1 MLYHANKNEMSIKK
15 LKQLPHDTEMEQSIL
30 GSILID
36 EESTNI
42 VITKLLSEDYF
53 YSLIHQN
60 IYRVILKLFGL
71 HKNIDVFS
79 IADILRS
86 ENKLDDIGGE
96 EYLIELQ
103 QKIISTAHL
112 EQWCEILI
120 NLYLIRKM
128 ISTCTNSID
137 DCYNASIDNI
147 QSIFSD
153 IENNIFKVRDVAVN
167 GGMDFLNISKYI
179 KDTVE
184 HLEKLSGPKNED
196 VFGLSTGFPDVDR
209 MILGM
214 RRQEL
219 IVVAARPSIGK
230 TSLALNIALNVIRNS
245 KKNVAFFSLEMSAE
259 QVVKRIICSMAE
271 VSENSFYDKSA
282 DLSSDWAK
290 IVSAGDELQKMTF
303 FIDPSSRLSINE
315 LTAKALRLKA
325 RHQIDL
331 LFIDY
336 LQLMHAD
343 IHRNDNRQ
351 IEVSTI
357 SAGLKSLAKELNIP
371 IFVVAQLNRQAEQ
384 SEQPRLSHLRESGS
398 IEQDADIVMLLH
410 RDRDSQKDVE
420 TESVSAK
427 LIIEKNRNGKTGVV
441 DLLFFPKIT
450 TFSNESRYSDSDYN

>member
-1 MLYHANKNEMSIKK
+1 MLIKNEMSIKK

-167 GGMDFLNISKYI
+167 GGMDFLNI
-179 KDTVE
+179 
-184 HLEKLSGPKNED
+184 
-196 VFGLSTGFPDVDR
+196 F
-209 MILGM
+209 
-214 RRQEL
+214 
-219 IVVAARPSIGK
+219 
-230 TSLALNIALNVIRNS
+230 
-245 KKNVAFFSLEMSAE
+245 
-259 QVVKRIICSMAE
+259 
-271 VSENSFYDKSA
+271 
-282 DLSSDWAK
+282 
-290 IVSAGDELQKMTF
+290 
-303 FIDPSSRLSINE
+303 
-315 LTAKALRLKA
+315 
-325 RHQIDL
+325 
-331 LFIDY
+331 
-336 LQLMHAD
+336 
-343 IHRNDNRQ
+343 
-351 IEVSTI
+351 
-357 SAGLKSLAKELNIP
+357 
-371 IFVVAQLNRQAEQ
+371 
-384 SEQPRLSHLRESGS
+384 
-398 IEQDADIVMLLH
+398 
-410 RDRDSQKDVE
+410 
-420 TESVSAK
+420 
-427 LIIEKNRNGKTGVV
+427 
-441 DLLFFPKIT
+441 
-450 TFSNESRYSDSDYN
+450 